1 MIAIYIENGGFGAQ
15 YAVPIG
21 GLIMEKY
28 LKGKIA
34 PRKKAIEERMLNS
47 NLIIPETPKK
57 EQHLKTAEE
66 SKTKKIN
73 LGIMNRQ
80 SELLKNIDWLS
91 IFLYTLLVFMGWLN
105 IYAAVYDE
113 SHSNILDIDL
123 KYGKQ
128 LLWIGAAFVLG
139 IFILLTDS
147 KFFTAFSFVIYG
159 LTVGLLAAVLVFGVE
174 SHGARSWFE
183 IGGIRIQPAEFG
195 KFATCLAI
203 ANVMSRHG
211 FKIMRFSSL
220 ALIGLLLAIPAGLI
234 VLQNDTGSALVYSSF
249 ILVMYREGLHGSLLL
264 LCFIAIAIF
273 IFTLIYPPIVVLSL
287 IIAGT
292 LIAFLY
298 YRQNKQEFYRII
310 IFLVSCFLFLLFLQ
324 WLFEFNIGNERLL
337 LYAYL
342 STGLIGIYFIY
353 KRKMKHILLVLLA
366 SWVCIGATVGVDY
379 AFEKLQPHQKDRIN
393 NLLGIET
400 DLTGAGYNV
409 NQSKIAIG
417 SGGLLGKGFLQGTQ
431 TKFNFVPEQSTDFIF
446 CTVGEEWGFVG
457 SAILIGLLMAF
468 ILRIIYLA
476 ERQRSDFSRIYG
488 YGVAS
493 ILFFHVAINIGMTIG
508 MAPVIGIPLPFFSY
522 GGSSLWAFTI
532 LIFIFL
538 RLDANRLQVFS

>member
-1 MIAIYIENGGFGAQ
+1 
-15 YAVPIG
+15 
-21 GLIMEKY
+21 
-28 LKGKIA
+28 
-34 PRKKAIEERMLNS
+34 
-47 NLIIPETPKK
+47 
-57 EQHLKTAEE
+57 
-66 SKTKKIN
+66 
-73 LGIMNRQ
+73 MNRQ

-310 IFLVSCFLFLLFLQ
+310 IFLVSCFLFLLFLK

-538 RLDANRLQVFS
+538 RLDANRLQVFLSLIHI